1 MGRLNSDVT
10 EGLKVWI
17 PSSTLQIKITEADIA
32 KVSGSTPG
40 ALALNL
46 FSTMF
51 STKQL
56 SYGNCTDTN
65 NRWHLLDQKVLQGI
79 RCMCVQMYTFNITF
93 IVPFTVSIQDRFQ
106 IPIKDEENNWKEIVG
121 KLNSKCR
128 NLRAKFSL
136 TGKNKEAATDLDTE
150 NIDTPII

>member
-79 RCMCVQMYTFNITF
+79 RLT
-93 IVPFTVSIQDRFQ
+93 IQDRFQ
-106 IPIKDEENNWKEIVG
+106 IPIKDEENKWKEIVG

>member
-1 MGRLNSDVT
+1 LESVHFVID
-10 EGLKVWI
+10 
-17 PSSTLQIKITEADIA
+17 
-32 KVSGSTPG
+32 
-40 ALALNL
+40 
-46 FSTMF
+46 
-51 STKQL
+51 
-56 SYGNCTDTN
+56 
-65 NRWHLLDQKVLQGI
+65 
-79 RCMCVQMYTFNITF
+79 
-93 IVPFTVSIQDRFQ
+93 IVPFTVTIQDRFQ